1 MMMNKPISDAPVALA
16 DGAAQLGATAY
27 LAGTIAVQQDTAVDT
42 QALVHAQ
49 SRSLAIAN
57 CETTQLLTVSGLC
70 KSFAGHQVVKDV
82 SFDIRAG
89 EVFSLLGQNG
99 AGKTTT
105 IKMCVGLLSP
115 DAGTVRINGLDPQKT
130 RSAATSFGAL
140 LEGNRNIYWRMTP
153 YENLRYF
160 GVLKGLSI
168 GDAADSAGK
177 LLHRFNLI
185 DKKNQQVHKLSRG
198 MQQKLA
204 IAVAMLNRPKVLFL
218 DEPTLGLD
226 VGSVAQMLEIIREL
240 AAEGTAIV
248 LTTHQLDIAE
258 ELSDRVAII
267 HQGRILKMASTSDL
281 TREFSPSGYEI
292 QLGGVLEAGLREQLA
307 KSFGA
312 QFEEDGRIYLPG
324 EDGANLYGLLE
335 ALRPLPLES
344 VAKSRTD
351 LTRIFL
357 QLTGEQVDA

>member
-1 MMMNKPISDAPVALA
+1 MNKQISTATVDLAEAATTLQTAGFFSEKSGPQGHAVA
-16 DGAAQLGATAY
+16 D
-27 LAGTIAVQQDTAVDT
+27 
-42 QALVHAQ
+42 ALVPVQDRTLTAAG
-49 SRSLAIAN
+49 S
-57 CETTQLLTVSGLC
+57 ETTDLLAVSGLC
-70 KSFAGHQVVKDV
+70 KSFAGKQVVKDV
-82 SFDIRAG
+82 SFGVEAG
-89 EVFSLLGQNG
+89 EVFAFLGQNG

-105 IKMCVGLLSP
+105 IKMCVGLLSA
-115 DAGTVRINGLDPQKT
+115 DAGTVRINGCDPQKT
-130 RSAATSFGAL
+130 RNATTSFGAL

-168 GDAADSAGK
+168 SAAAESASK

-185 DKKNQQVHKLSRG
+185 DKKNQQVHQLSRG

-204 IAVAMLNRPKVLFL
+204 IAVAMLNSPRVLFL

-226 VGSVAQMLEIIREL
+226 VGSVAQMLDLIREL

-267 HQGRILKMASTSDL
+267 HQGRIVKMARTNDL

-292 QLGGVLEAGLREQLA
+292 ELGGTLEASLQQKLA
-307 KSFGA
+307 RDFGA
-312 QFEEDGRIYLPG
+312 RVEENGRVYLPG
-324 EDGANLYGLLE
+324 EDGENLYGLLE
-335 ALRPLPLES
+335 ALRPLPLQS

-357 QLTGEQVDA
+357 QLTGELADA